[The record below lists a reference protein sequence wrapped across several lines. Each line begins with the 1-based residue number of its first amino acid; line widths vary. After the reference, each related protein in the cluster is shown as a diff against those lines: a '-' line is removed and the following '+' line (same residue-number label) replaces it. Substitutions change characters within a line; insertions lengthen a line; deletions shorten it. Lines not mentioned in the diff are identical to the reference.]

1 MSSGHAAYHHATT
14 SMFTGTAP
22 SPDET
27 PRRARGRLG
36 GPEAWTIWVLATIF
50 VVWLF
55 AIQTGYGIVSP
66 DIQQDASL
74 TITQVSLAASI
85 YTWVFA
91 VCQFFSGS
99 LLDRY
104 GTRPLLAIAV
114 ALVTAGAFLY
124 SATTDFT
131 TLVLAQVV
139 LAIGSSFGFVG
150 AGYVGGKWFAAAKYG
165 LMFGMVQMFASLG
178 SAVSQPAISALLGS
192 MSWQELLAGFGAFGV
207 LLFVGFVFIVR
218 NPVSTPEE
226 AHAAAEAHRGK
237 NVFAEIFADLAACFR
252 NRQVVLSALFAG
264 ASFGTMLAVGVLWG
278 PRVQEARGASV
289 GLAAVL
295 SALAWLGLAFGAP
308 LVNVISDRWHSRKWP
323 AVWGLALQAVAVTL
337 FIYGPAKSA
346 GVSVVIMF
354 AVGLLA
360 GTHML
365 GFTIAGES
373 VSPALIGSASAIVNG
388 VCFIVGGVLEAV
400 PGRLLPAENPG
411 LSDYQS
417 ALWIMPAVLALG
429 VVCALFLRER
439 PSSRRDQTSPEPAH
453 PAVTQPER

>member
-1 MSSGHAAYHHATT
+1 MSTGHAGYVHATT
-14 SMFTGTAP
+14 TMFGKSDKDRP
-22 SPDET
+22 HD
-27 PRRARGRLG
+27 RLG
-36 GPEAWTIWVLATIF
+36 GPEAWTIWVLATVF

-66 DIQQDASL
+66 DIQHDASL
-74 TITQVSLAASI
+74 SIGQVSLAASI
-85 YTWVFA
+85 YTWAFA
-91 VCQFFSGS
+91 ICQFFSGS

-114 ALVTAGAFLY
+114 AFVTAGAFLY
-124 SATTDFT
+124 SATTNFG
-131 TLVLAQVV
+131 TLVAAQIV

-150 AGYVGGKWFAAAKYG
+150 AGYVGGTWFAAAKYG

-178 SAVSQPAISALLGS
+178 SAVGQPAISALLHA
-192 MSWQELLAGFGAFGV
+192 MSWQQLLAGFGAFGV
-207 LLFVGFVFIVR
+207 LLLVAFVFIVR
-218 NPVSTPEE
+218 NPVSTPEQV
-226 AHAAAEAHRGK
+226 AAAKAEHAGR
-237 NVFAEIFADLAACFR
+237 NVFAEIVHDLGQCFA

-278 PRVQEARGASV
+278 PRVQEARGASA

-308 LVNVISDRWHSRKWP
+308 LVNVISNRWHSRKWP
-323 AVWGLALQAVAVTL
+323 AVYGMVLQAVAVAL
-337 FIYGPAKSA
+337 FIYGPANSQ

-373 VSPALIGSASAIVNG
+373 VPPNLIGSASAIVNG
-388 VCFIVGGVLEAV
+388 FCFIVGGVLEAV
-400 PGRLLPAENPG
+400 PGRLLPSGSPN
-411 LSDYQS
+411 LSDYRG
-417 ALWIMPAVLALG
+417 ALWIMPLVLLIGA
-429 VVCALFLRER
+429 VCALGLRER
-439 PSSRRDQTSPEPAH
+439 SRGAAAPDDAGTAAVAQTVAE
-453 PAVTQPER
+453 